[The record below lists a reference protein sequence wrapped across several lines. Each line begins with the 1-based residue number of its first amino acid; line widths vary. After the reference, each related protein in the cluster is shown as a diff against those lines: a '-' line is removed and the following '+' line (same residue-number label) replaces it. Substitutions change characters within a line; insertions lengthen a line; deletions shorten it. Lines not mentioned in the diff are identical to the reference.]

1 MLLLA
6 ISLGLRLLNL
16 SDSLWLDEA
25 GSLSQASASDFWTAA
40 RSDVHPPLYFL
51 LLRLGLKFTHS
62 FTLLRL
68 FSVLCGVALIAL
80 VLVFFRRKPVAA
92 TVLGVVVAGLPELVR
107 HSQELR
113 PYSLLFLLLGG
124 SLLLSI
130 GAATGESSLGR
141 SLCLGLIL
149 VLAAATYIGTAFFVL
164 GLIPLLLYPASGS
177 GRTAILTTILALAPA
192 GLLLLLLEFGFL
204 QRPAQLP
211 DGWWVPPATM
221 DQLTSSLAEASG
233 WNGFGQF
240 ADAVSR
246 HLPGSGRAIRIAGA
260 AGLVFAAWVAWGR
273 RNGERISWLLAISGI
288 VYIGS
293 LVVYSRIFTPIVIG
307 RTILP
312 GLLPLA
318 AGMALGIGGNRHRIP
333 VLGATI
339 AIAAFVL
346 FANEPGIRRALY
358 PHDDGLR
365 GLARVMRSRY
375 RPGDQLV
382 LFKSMDYGLVP
393 YWPDISATSPLQV
406 DQAQPISAI
415 VVSLHSRI
423 SSLQDSGRVLI
434 ALRADYYTAAHP
446 LEVSAVLNELKMDG
460 LEPQEAW
467 RDADLIFLEAEKKGR

>member
-1 MLLLA
+1 MA
-6 ISLGLRLLNL
+6 IGLGLRLLNL
-16 SDSLWLDEA
+16 TDSLWLDEA
-25 GSLSQASASDFWTAA
+25 GSLSRASASDFWTAA

-62 FTLLRL
+62 FAILRL
-68 FSVLCGVALIAL
+68 FSVLCGVGLIAL
-80 VLVFFRRKPVAA
+80 VLVLFRRKPVAA
-92 TVLGVVVAGLPELVR
+92 TVLGVFVAGLPELVR

-124 SLLLSI
+124 ALLLSI
-130 GAATGESSLGR
+130 GAASGESSLGR
-141 SLCLGLIL
+141 SLGLSLIL

-164 GLIPLLLYPASGS
+164 GLIPLLLYPAVRSGK
-177 GRTAILTTILALAPA
+177 TPILRAILALAPA

-211 DGWWVPPATM
+211 DGWWIPPATM
-221 DQLTSSLAEASG
+221 GQLTSSLAEASG

-246 HLPGSGRAIRIAGA
+246 HLPGSGGAIRIAGA

-273 RNGERISWLLAISGI
+273 RNGDKISWLLAISGI

-293 LVVYSRIFTPIVIG
+293 LVAYSRLFTPIVIA

-318 AGMALGIGGNRHRIP
+318 AGTALGIAGNRHRIQI
-333 VLGATI
+333 LGATM
-339 AIAAFVL
+339 AISAFVL
-346 FANEPGIRRALY
+346 FANEPAIRRAFF

-365 GLARVMRSRY
+365 ALARVMHSRY
-375 RPGDQLV
+375 HPGDQIV

-393 YWPDISATSPLQV
+393 YWPDIAATNPLRI

-415 VVSLHSRI
+415 VVSLRSRI

-434 ALRADYYTAAHP
+434 ALRADYYTAVHP

-460 LEPQEAW
+460 LEPKEAW
-467 RDADLIFLEAEKKGR
+467 RDADLIYLEAEKKGR